1 MKVLLVL
8 LVGGNF
14 YIEEPVRI
22 VAAEYDNVVQCRS
35 VVEMYETKD
44 VRANCV
50 IEDGE

>member
-8 LVGGNF
+8 LVGSNF

-22 VAAEYDNVVQCRS
+22 VAAEYDRVVQCES

-44 VRANCV
+44 VRAVCV
-50 IEDGE
+50 IEGGQ